1 VTDASN
7 EYKVGYGRP
16 PLQTRWKKGQSGNPR
31 KRPRQR
37 QESIAEIV
45 DRLLLA
51 PVKLSL
57 NGETKHV
64 PALEAIVSQLQLKE
78 IAGNARASRVL
89 LKYREF
95 ANQHAERQL
104 QVIFVDNDY
113 SSAVS
118 NSTPKHENG

>member
-1 VTDASN
+1 MRDPSS

-16 PLQTRWKKGQSGNPR
+16 PLQTRWKQGQSGNPR
-31 KRPRQR
+31 KRPRQQ

-95 ANQHAERQL
+95 ANQHSERQL

-118 NSTPKHENG
+118 HGTPKRDNG